1 MEQAGFRKGYGTG
14 DQIVNVSWVTERTRK
29 RHKNVCCISYSNAVD
44 NAEQF
49 KMNNMRSVGVLIYLI
64 ILIRD
69 VYTEQEDKVEFE
81 QDITMFSNPK
91 RCKARL

>member
-1 MEQAGFRKGYGTG
+1 
-14 DQIVNVSWVTERTRK
+14 
-29 RHKNVCCISYSNAVD
+29 
-44 NAEQF
+44 
-49 KMNNMRSVGVLIYLI
+49 MNNMRSVGVLIYLI